1 MSWCGVR
8 RGMFASLWRQ
18 FDGELGFRRVMPTSV
33 SVIGLGKLGAPM
45 VAAIG
50 ARGVLAIG
58 VDTDAAKVDAIAKG
72 VPPIFEPRL
81 AETLILAQGRLT
93 ATRSIED
100 AVRDSDIT
108 FIVVATPAD
117 ADGSFSLRHVL
128 PVCEAIGRALA
139 SKKGYHL
146 MALTSTVMP
155 GSTGGDV
162 RDTLEKVSHKRAGK
176 DFGLCYSPEF
186 IALGS
191 VIRDFL
197 NPDFLLIGESDGRAG
212 ALLESF
218 YRSVCENRPP
228 VARMNLVNAEIAKLA
243 VNTYVTTK
251 ISFANMLARLCE
263 KVPGANVDVVTGA
276 IGLDSRIGGKYL
288 KGAISYGGP
297 CFPRDNVALIAL
309 ADRVGASSD
318 LARATHEFNSAQIHR
333 LADMVEQHLD
343 SGEAAGILGLTYKP
357 NTDVTEQAAGLLLA
371 QELAKRKIR
380 TIAFDPQGHARAASI
395 LGDSVHLA
403 ASAEECIAQS
413 EVVVLATPW
422 PEFLAIPAGLWGR
435 NGSPR
440 VVVDCWRVLKH
451 LESAKGV
458 RYLGLGVGLVREGSL
473 AGRVAQ

>member
-1 MSWCGVR
+1 
-8 RGMFASLWRQ
+8 
-18 FDGELGFRRVMPTSV
+18 MPTSV
-33 SVIGLGKLGAPM
+33 SVIGMGKLGAPM
-45 VAAIG
+45 AAAMA
-50 ARGVLAIG
+50 ARGIRAIG
-58 VDTDAAKVDAIAKG
+58 VDSDAAKVEAIERG
-72 VPPIFEPRL
+72 MPPVFEPRL
-81 AETLILAQGRLT
+81 AETLNLAQGRLT
-93 ATRSIED
+93 STQSIED
-100 AVRDSDIT
+100 SVRDSDIT
-108 FIVVATPAD
+108 FIVVATPAV
-117 ADGSFSLRHVL
+117 ADGSFSLRFVL

-139 SKKGYHL
+139 AKREYHVV
-146 MALTSTVMP
+146 ALTSTVMP

-162 RDTLEKVSHKRAGK
+162 RETLENASRKRAGN

-197 NPDFLLIGESDGRAG
+197 NPDFLLIGESDERAG
-212 ALLESF
+212 AKLESL
-218 YRSVCENRPP
+218 YRIVCENRPP

-263 KVPGANVDVVTGA
+263 KVPGASVDVVTGA

-297 CFPRDNVALIAL
+297 CFPRDNLALIAL
-309 ADRVGASSD
+309 ADRVGASSE
-318 LARATHEFNSAQIHR
+318 LARATHEFNHAQIHR
-333 LADMVEQHLD
+333 
-343 SGEAAGILGLTYKP
+343 
-357 NTDVTEQAAGLLLA
+357 
-371 QELAKRKIR
+371 
-380 TIAFDPQGHARAASI
+380 HARAASI
-395 LGDSVHLA
+395 LGDGVHLA

-435 NGSPR
+435 HGSPR

-458 RYLGLGVGLVREGSL
+458 RYLGLGVGLVREGSF
-473 AGRVAQ
+473 AGGAAQ

>member
-1 MSWCGVR
+1 
-8 RGMFASLWRQ
+8 
-18 FDGELGFRRVMPTSV
+18 MPTTV

-45 VAAIG
+45 VAAMA

-58 VDTDAAKVDAIAKG
+58 VDTDSSKVDAIARG

-93 ATRSIED
+93 ATHSVED

-108 FIVVATPAD
+108 FVVVATPAD
-117 ADGSFSLRHVL
+117 ADGSFSLRYVL

-139 SKKGYHL
+139 SKRDYHVV
-146 MALTSTVMP
+146 ALTSTVMP

-162 RDTLEKVSHKRAGK
+162 RDTLEKISHKRAGT

-197 NPDFLLIGESDGRAG
+197 NPDFLLIGESDARAG
-212 ALLESF
+212 ALLESL

-251 ISFANMLARLCE
+251 ISFANMLAGLCE
-263 KVPGANVDVVTGA
+263 RVPGANVDVVTGA

-318 LARATHEFNSAQIHR
+318 LPRATHEFNRAQIHR
-333 LADMVEQHLD
+333 LADTVQQHLGA
-343 SGEAAGILGLTYKP
+343 GEAAGILGLTYKP

-371 QELAKRKIR
+371 QELAKRNVR
-380 TIAFDPQGHARAASI
+380 TVAFDPEGRAHASRT
-395 LGDSVHLA
+395 LGDKVHLA
-403 ASAEECIAQS
+403 ASAEECIAQCG
-413 EVVVLATPW
+413 VIVLATPW
-422 PEFLAIPAGLWGR
+422 PEFLAIPGERWAR
-435 NGSPR
+435 NSSPR
-440 VVVDCWRVLKH
+440 VVIDCWRALKH
-451 LESAKGV
+451 LESAKGI
-458 RYLGLGVGLVREGSL
+458 RYLSLGTGIGREESVLGG
-473 AGRVAQ
+473 AAQ

>member
-1 MSWCGVR
+1 
-8 RGMFASLWRQ
+8 
-18 FDGELGFRRVMPTSV
+18 MPISV

-45 VAAIG
+45 VAAMA
-50 ARGVLAIG
+50 ARGLRAIG
-58 VDTDAAKVDAIAKG
+58 VDSDAAKVEAIG
-72 VPPIFEPRL
+72 RGRPPVFEPRL

-93 ATRSIED
+93 ATQSVED

-117 ADGSFSLRHVL
+117 ADGSFSLRYVL
-128 PVCEAIGRALA
+128 PVCEAIGRVLA
-139 SKKGYHL
+139 SKRKFHL
-146 MALTSTVMP
+146 VALTSTVMP
-155 GSTGGDV
+155 GSTGGEV
-162 RDTLEKVSHKRAGK
+162 RQALEKASGKRAGT

-197 NPDFLLIGESDGRAG
+197 NPDLLLIGESDGRAG
-212 ALLESF
+212 ALLESL

-263 KVPGANVDVVTGA
+263 KVPGASVDVVTGA

-309 ADRVGASSD
+309 ADRVGASAD
-318 LARATHEFNSAQIHR
+318 MPRATHEFNRAQIQY
-333 LADMVEQHLD
+333 LADTVEQNL
-343 SGEAAGILGLTYKP
+343 GPREAAGILGLTYKP
-357 NTDVTEQAAGLLLA
+357 NTDVTEEAAGLLLA
-371 QELAKRKIR
+371 QELAKRRVR
-380 TIAFDPQGHARAASI
+380 TIAFDPEGHVRAAI
-395 LGDSVHLA
+395 TLGSDVHLA
-403 ASAEECIAQS
+403 ASAEVCIAQS
-413 EVVVLATPW
+413 GVVVLATPW
-422 PEFLAIPAGLWGR
+422 PEFLAISVKRWGR

-440 VVVDCWRVLKH
+440 VVIDCWRALKH
-451 LESAKGV
+451 LESAKGI
-458 RYLGLGVGLVREGSL
+458 RYFGLGIGILREESV

>member
-1 MSWCGVR
+1 
-8 RGMFASLWRQ
+8 
-18 FDGELGFRRVMPTSV
+18 MPTSV

-45 VAAIG
+45 VAAIA

-58 VDTDAAKVDAIAKG
+58 VDADAAKLDAIAKG

-93 ATRSIED
+93 ATSNIED

-117 ADGSFSLRHVL
+117 ADGSFSLRYVL

-139 SKKGYHL
+139 AKREYHVV
-146 MALTSTVMP
+146 AVTSTVMP
-155 GSTGGDV
+155 GSTDGDV
-162 RDTLEKVSHKRAGK
+162 RDTLEKISHKRAGK

-197 NPDFLLIGESDGRAG
+197 NPDFLLIGESDARAG
-212 ALLESF
+212 AQLQSL
-218 YRSVCENRPP
+218 YHSVCENRPP

-318 LARATHEFNSAQIHR
+318 LPRATHEFNRAQIHR
-333 LADMVEQHLD
+333 LADMVQQHLGA
-343 SGEAAGILGLTYKP
+343 GEAAGILGLTYKP
-357 NTDVTEQAAGLLLA
+357 NTDVTEEAAGLLLA
-371 QELAKRKIR
+371 QELAERNVH
-380 TIAFDPQGHARAASI
+380 TIAFDPEGHARASSTF
-395 LGDSVHLA
+395 GDKVHLA
-403 ASAEECIAQS
+403 ASAEECIAQCG
-413 EVVVLATPW
+413 VVVLATPW
-422 PEFLAIPAGLWGR
+422 AEFLAIPGERWVR
-435 NGSPR
+435 RGSPR
-440 VVVDCWRVLKH
+440 VVIDCWRALKH
-451 LESAKGV
+451 LESAKGI
-458 RYLGLGVGLVREGSL
+458 RYLALGNGIVREGSL
-473 AGRVAQ
+473 VGGAAK

>member
-1 MSWCGVR
+1 
-8 RGMFASLWRQ
+8 
-18 FDGELGFRRVMPTSV
+18 MPTSV
-33 SVIGLGKLGAPM
+33 SVIGMGKLGAPM
-45 VAAIG
+45 AAAMA
-50 ARGVLAIG
+50 ARGIRAIG
-58 VDTDAAKVDAIAKG
+58 VDSDAAKVEAIERG
-72 VPPIFEPRL
+72 MPPVFEPRL
-81 AETLILAQGRLT
+81 AETLNLAQGRLT
-93 ATRSIED
+93 STQSIED
-100 AVRDSDIT
+100 SVRDSDIT
-108 FIVVATPAD
+108 FIVVATPAVT
-117 ADGSFSLRHVL
+117 DGSFSLRFVL

-139 SKKGYHL
+139 AKREYHVV
-146 MALTSTVMP
+146 ALTSTVMP

-162 RDTLEKVSHKRAGK
+162 RETLEKASRKRAGI

-212 ALLESF
+212 AKLESL
-218 YRSVCENRPP
+218 YRIVCENRPP

-263 KVPGANVDVVTGA
+263 KVPGASVDVVTGA

-297 CFPRDNVALIAL
+297 CFPRDNLALIAL
-309 ADRVGASSD
+309 ADRVGASSE
-318 LARATHEFNSAQIHR
+318 LARATHEFNHAQIHR
-333 LADMVEQHLD
+333 LADMVEQHLGAD
-343 SGEAAGILGLTYKP
+343 EAAGILGLTYKP

-413 EVVVLATPW
+413 EVVVLTTPW

-440 VVVDCWRVLKH
+440 VVIDCWRALKH
-451 LESAKGV
+451 LESAKGI
-458 RYLGLGVGLVREGSL
+458 RYLGLGIGVVREGSF
-473 AGRVAQ
+473 AEGAAQ